1 MSKATAYLTM
11 LFGASLTVFTIL
23 TNFGGLEELI
33 VASIG
38 FTVFVVGVMHRDL
51 HERFDQLEGERR

>member
-11 LFGASLTVFTIL
+11 LFGASLTVL
-23 TNFGGLEELI
+23 TFFANYSENKALI
-33 VASIG
+33 VASVG